1 MSWKLPLPPFGA
13 QKTAVDKAL
22 NQRGWA
28 HFLEQ
33 GLGKTAVIYNEWLL
47 YRDQGEVNALV
58 VIAPNSLLG
67 NWKAEA
73 EKFGIQDEVVV
84 WNSGR
89 GKSIA
94 SEVDRLLRTNAPLIF
109 VINYEAVPSNGGK
122 VVEAILAKR
131 RVMMVADESISLK
144 NPNGQRSKEIREL
157 AKSARLVRA
166 LSGAPV
172 SQGVHDL
179 WAQMRFVGHLE
190 GTNFFAFRNRYCVLG
205 GFKGKQVIRPRSDTA
220 DELTYLLSKCSF
232 RAEKKDWTD
241 IPEKLYTT
249 RNVDM
254 PKAQADA
261 YESMAEDFMTMLK
274 DDVDV
279 TADLVITKLM
289 KLQQI
294 STGFIMDDANQT
306 HWLVSDEEN
315 PKLRM
320 LKEVMEETDNKVI
333 VFTFHR
339 AAVDLLRRSL
349 PADETAFLV
358 GEMTRE
364 QIEAEKARFN
374 LAHGVKT
381 MVCQINAAMYGHTL
395 LGTADR
401 PCHTTVFFENNY
413 SLNARVQAEDRNHR
427 HGQKNNVLYVD
438 LITSKMDNT
447 VIGALKL
454 KQNVAVAVM
463 ESLKKGKQK

>member
-1 MSWKLPLPPFGA
+1 MNWKLPMSPFGA
-13 QKTAVDKAL
+13 QSTAVDKAFS
-22 NQRGWA
+22 QRGWA

-33 GLGKTAVIYNEWLL
+33 GLGKTAVIFNEWLL
-47 YRDQGEVNALV
+47 YRDQGEIDALV

-73 EKFGIQDEVVV
+73 EKFGITDEVVV

-94 SEVDRLLRTNAPLIF
+94 SEVEKFLRTNAPIIF
-109 VINYEAVPSNGGK
+109 VVNYEAVPSSGGK
-122 VVEAILAKR
+122 VIEAILAKR

-157 AKSARLVRA
+157 AKSARMVRA

-179 WAQMRFVGHLE
+179 WAQLRFVGHLE
-190 GTNFFAFRNRYCVLG
+190 GTNFYSFRNRYCVMG
-205 GFKGKQVIRPRSDTA
+205 GFKGKQVIRPRTDTA
-220 DELTYLLSKCSF
+220 DELTHLLSKCSF

-241 IPEKLYTT
+241 IPDKLYTT
-249 RNVDM
+249 RNISM
-254 PKAQADA
+254 PPAQRKA
-261 YESMAEDFMTMLK
+261 YESMALDFVVLLESS
-274 DDVDV
+274 DVS
-279 TADLVITKLM
+279 ADLVITKLM

-294 STGFIMDDANQT
+294 STGFVMDANDET
-306 HWLVSDEEN
+306 HWLVSDDEN
-315 PKLRM
+315 PKLQM
-320 LKEVMEETDNKVI
+320 LKEVMEETNNKVI

-339 AAVDLLRRSL
+339 AAVDLLRRTL
-349 PADETAFLV
+349 PANETAYLV

-374 LAHGVKT
+374 LANGVKT

-438 LITSKMDNT
+438 LVTSKMDEM
-447 VIGALKL
+447 VIEALKG
-454 KQNVAVAVM
+454 KQSVATAVM
-463 ESLKKGKQK
+463 EKLKKGKSK